1 MWPGRGGGGGVE
13 GRALYSARG
22 ARADGRRCK
31 EQHAGAAA
39 AGKRARTRELRK
51 CDANNDNIARRRRRD
66 HGGLVSG
73 AGVGRKRRRK
83 RKKRGKRR
91 RGVNNFQERKR
102 EIEKEVQKA
111 GEIIHSLL

>member
-1 MWPGRGGGGGVE
+1 M
-13 GRALYSARG
+13 
-22 ARADGRRCK
+22 
-31 EQHAGAAA
+31 
-39 AGKRARTRELRK
+39 
-51 CDANNDNIARRRRRD
+51 
-66 HGGLVSG
+66 SG